1 MLLPLE
7 SLCYPES
14 MAASTADC
22 SFRIELVV
30 SGLASLKHIKEA
42 AEGMRQLEP
51 CEGMPV
57 GS

>member
-1 MLLPLE
+1 
-7 SLCYPES
+7 